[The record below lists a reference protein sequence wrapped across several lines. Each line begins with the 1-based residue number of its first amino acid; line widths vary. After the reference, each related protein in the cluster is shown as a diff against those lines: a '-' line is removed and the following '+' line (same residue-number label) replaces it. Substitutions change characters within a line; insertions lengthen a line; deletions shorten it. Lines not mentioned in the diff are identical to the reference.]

1 MPISNTPAAKV
12 HPRDLTRV
20 RAAVASYIAV
30 TPGNPTTRPLEKLID
45 SEGEAIA
52 DLLADLH
59 HLADALG
66 VPWGEDTAHR
76 YYLTEAGCCVQFGSS
91 PGEAISDGAQAFCGG
106 YEALMGDSGPHAF
119 VIDDIEQNHRELA
132 GEKS

>member
-1 MPISNTPAAKV
+1 MPISNIPPAQV

-30 TPGNPTTRPLEKLID
+30 TPGTPTTQPLEELID
-45 SEGEAIA
+45 SEGEDIT

-66 VPWGEDTAHR
+66 VPWCENTAQR
-76 YYLTEAGCCVQFGSS
+76 YYLAEAGCCAHCGSS
-91 PGEAISDGAQAFCGG
+91 PGEAISDGEQASCGG
-106 YEALMGDSGPHAF
+106 YEARTGDIGPHTF
-119 VIDDIEQNHRELA
+119 VIDDIEQDRRELA
-132 GEKS
+132 SDSA